1 VKRTRPAVTAVDV
14 AVDCLAVARMTK
26 LVQEDEFPF
35 GPAREWVLDVF
46 AEAKPAEL
54 LRCPYC
60 ASMWLGM
67 LAVYARHRWPRAWP
81 LASRVLASSLVAGL
95 VAEWSDRS

>member
-1 VKRTRPAVTAVDV
+1 MKRTRPAVTAVDV

-54 LRCPYC
+54 LRCPWC
-60 ASMWLGM
+60 LSVWFGFFT
-67 LAVYARHRWPRAWP
+67 VWARHRYPRAWP
-81 LASRVLASSLVAGL
+81 LLARALAASQVTGQLAELG
-95 VAEWSDRS
+95 DQ